1 MIHFICDVCKSSLDP
16 EHDLRYVVRM
26 EVYAAISDGPAGV
39 DADRDHLCRD
49 SRDSRRPGRRS
60 TRADS
65 RLGEDVYQ
73 QLRFDLC
80 SDCRKKF
87 LRDPLGR
94 RLAGQLD
101 FSKN

>member
-1 MIHFICDVCKSSLDP
+1 MIHYTCDVCKSPLDP

-26 EVYAAISDGPAGV
+26 EVYAAMGEGPAAMDG
-39 DADRDHLCRD
+39 DRDHLEEIHEILEGLD
-49 SRDSRRPGRRS
+49 ELESSDPQ
-60 TRADS
+60 
-65 RLGEDVYQ
+65 LGEEVYQ

-80 SDCRKKF
+80 SECRQKF

-94 RLAGQLD
+94 RLAAQLD

>member
-1 MIHFICDVCKSSLDP
+1 MIHYVCDVCKCTLDP

-26 EVYAAISDGPAGV
+26 EVYTAISDGPAGI
-39 DADRDHLCRD
+39 DDDRDHLAEIHD
-49 SRDSRRPGRRS
+49 FLEGLDDVDPSEKP
-60 TRADS
+60 
-65 RLGEDVYQ
+65 LGEDVYQ

-80 SDCRKKF
+80 SECRKKF

>member
-1 MIHFICDVCKSSLDP
+1 MIHYVCDVCKNTLDP

-26 EVYAAISDGPAGV
+26 EVYAAISDSPGSIDG
-39 DADRDHLCRD
+39 DRDHLEEIHDVLERLD
-49 SRDSRRPGRRS
+49 DLGPSEAP
-60 TRADS
+60 
-65 RLGEDVYQ
+65 LGEDVYQ

-80 SDCRKKF
+80 SECRKKF

-94 RLAGQLD
+94 RLIGQLD